1 MSNHERESS
10 RTPAGDT
17 ALDRAWQQVS
27 DEQPPPALDAAI
39 IAAAH
44 KSTQGRN
51 EQAQAT
57 RVSPPYR
64 SWLTRWQPLA
74 AAAAVAGLAFVL
86 VQSLPRDHDVAPS
99 MRMEEPATA
108 PAATQEKPGSPATR
122 ESIEAKTA
130 SPPASAVARESVA
143 APAST
148 NDQKSAADT
157 VTTMRATEVEPRQL
171 AAPEMAGRISSDTAA
186 GAAAPIPAPARAS
199 ASAEV
204 SAAGESCKRQRGAT
218 RRHGPCCKG
227 RGSLCRG
234 RYRRCGR
241 RTARIPCGRSG
252 RGRLPPGIAPR
263 LGANS
268 GVTKAYV
275 AWHAAGARL
284 GTGASLR
291 RVPGRAGSLLRSLDH
306 AVDVERPDRQRK
318 QDPGADP
325 EGARGTGKEPLAAD
339 DPQRPAE

>member
-44 KSTQGRN
+44 KSTQCRN

-108 PAATQEKPGSPATR
+108 PAAAQEKPGSPATR

-171 AAPEMAGRISSDTAA
+171 AAPEMAERISSDTAA
-186 GAAAPIPAPARAS
+186 GAAAPLPAPARTS
-199 ASAEV
+199 VSAEV
-204 SAAGESCKRQRGAT
+204 SAAKAARDNVTPTDATDRAAKVAALYAVGDIDGA
-218 RRHGPCCKG
+218 
-227 RGSLCRG
+227 
-234 RYRRCGR
+234 
-241 RTARIPCGRSG
+241 AD
-252 RGRLPPGIAPR
+252 A
-263 LGANS
+263 
-268 GVTKAYV
+268 
-275 AWHAAGARL
+275 
-284 GTGASLR
+284 LR
-291 RVPGRAGSLLRSLDH
+291 EFRA
-306 AVDVERPDRQRK
+306 V
-318 QDPGADP
+318 DPGADAYLP
-325 EGARGTGKEPLAAD
+325 ESLRDWARTVE
-339 DPQRPAE
+339 